1 MNKIKSIISKEKNKF
16 NQTSIKKRSFNNI
29 IDSIKNKIRKE
40 SKSSFSQRIHS
51 LMKKS
56 KEKSKSNKK
65 KSCTE
70 LNKNIISL
78 KKFIKLKK
86 NRIEQKNNLRNK
98 LILSFENSYIK
109 NSNITKSNAIYYTA
123 FNNSNKNLNT
133 IQMNNPKKIKLKN
146 IQKKHNFLSNLISPM
161 STRSKNFSIINISPT
176 SHIIHAEKTEK
187 NSKCNFIKKNNNLI
201 NLKGTNYKNIKNI
214 NNKTILINNNNR
226 IKTKN
231 IRTTTKKEQNKFVV
245 IDGRMIKTINKLSKK
260 KISTLSKKSGI

>member
-1 MNKIKSIISKEKNKF
+1 M
-16 NQTSIKKRSFNNI
+16 
-29 IDSIKNKIRKE
+29 IKNKIRKE
-40 SKSSFSQRIHS
+40 SKSSFSQRILS

-86 NRIEQKNNLRNK
+86 NIIEQKNNLRNK

-109 NSNITKSNAIYYTA
+109 NSNITKSNTIYNTP
-123 FNNSNKNLNT
+123 FNNSIKNLKT

-146 IQKKHNFLSNLISPM
+146 IQKKHNFLSNLISPI

-176 SHIIHAEKTEK
+176 SHSIHTEK
-187 NSKCNFIKKNNNLI
+187 KEKNLKYNLRKKSILLSNNLI
-201 NLKGTNYKNIKNI
+201 NLKGINYKNIKNI
-214 NNKTILINNNNR
+214 NNKTILINNNNC
-226 IKTKN
+226 IKAKN
-231 IRTTTKKEQNKFVV
+231 IRTTTKKSK
-245 IDGRMIKTINKLSKK
+245 INSLLLMVK
-260 KISTLSKKSGI
+260 